1 MYPTF
6 SWSGPTST
14 RNAVA
19 RASSPPLIDLNWRV
33 AWRIVPSRFPPV
45 GLFDRVADAAD
56 LEAIAEI
63 EGLTNP
69 RLREELGQL
78 DLVPRDRRVSGDGT
92 TPIMAAF
99 THLDPAGSR
108 FCNGSYG
115 VLYAAHEEETA
126 IRETVHHR
134 EKFLRATREPPL
146 HLEMRCYRTGIRGK
160 LHDLRAGHP
169 PEHDL
174 DNYAASQALARR
186 LRDGGSDGLVYRS
199 VRRPGGE
206 CAAAFYPDLV
216 KPHVQTRHYQYVWDG
231 NAITAVLEMKAI
243 KL

>member
-1 MYPTF
+1 M
-6 SWSGPTST
+6 
-14 RNAVA
+14 
-19 RASSPPLIDLNWRV
+19 
-33 AWRIVPSRFPPV
+33 VPSRFPPV

-56 LEAIAEI
+56 LDAVAQI

-78 DLVPRDRRVSGDGT
+78 ELVPRLRRVSGDGA

-99 THLDPAGSR
+99 THLNPLGSR
-108 FCNGSYG
+108 FSDGSYG
-115 VLYAAHEEETA
+115 VLYAAHEESTA
-126 IRETVHHR
+126 IAETVYHR
-134 EKFLRATREPPL
+134 EKFLRATLEPPL

-160 LHDLRAGHP
+160 LHDLRAGHASA
-169 PEHDL
+169 HDP
-174 DNYAASQALARR
+174 DSYVASQALARR
-186 LRDGGSDGLVYRS
+186 LRDTGSDGVVFRS

-206 CAAAFYPDLV
+206 CAAAFYPDVV

-231 NAITAVLEMKAI
+231 SAITAVLEMKAV